1 MNSIY
6 FTTAK
11 ISGEN
16 ENNVSF
22 YLTVEEAKKD
32 TDAKLQEEIRCIQK
46 LINDYKLKMPILS
59 GILKNLKIEVNIREY
74 MFQENKTA
82 S

>member
-11 ISGEN
+11 ISGKN
-16 ENNVSF
+16 ENNTSF
-22 YLTVEEAKKD
+22 YLSVDEAKKD
-32 TDAKLQEEIRCIQK
+32 TDAKLQEEIRNVQK
-46 LINDYKLKMPILS
+46 LINDYKLEMPILS
-59 GILKNLKIEVNIREY
+59 GILKNLKIEVNVREY
-74 MFQENKTA
+74 VFQGNKAA

>member
-59 GILKNLKIEVNIREY
+59 GILKNLKIEVNVREY